1 MLEGLAIVIT
11 ALVYKIYE
19 LACKGGNAP
28 MSDRSSGFLRHLL
41 GQVADQGRGLFDWA
55 FRSTAQPQLHQA
67 PLLELVRLLLST
79 RGEASGVAIAR
90 EIMTRYAAAPRG
102 EKVAFLTALSEN
114 FTADA
119 GRVRAAY
126 ADYEREPS
134 ELHLYRLGQAAEP
147 PRQDVLRRLNLA
159 PGNTLGLVRMREDL
173 LEAMAGH
180 PALAALDRDFMH
192 LFASWFNRG
201 FLMVRRIEWT
211 SPAHILE
218 KIIRYE
224 AVHEIRSWDDLRRRI
239 DPPDRRCYAFFHPS
253 LADEPLIFIEVALT
267 REMPSAIEP
276 ILAENRAPLPPEQAT
291 HAVFY
296 SISNCQKGLSAIS
309 FGSFLIKQVV
319 EELRRD
325 LPALSTFVTLSPVPG
340 FRAWVDR
347 QHADPAS
354 PFLAPEDRAV
364 LDDAEDERL
373 DAPDLAPFRAVTER
387 LLARYLV
394 EARTPQG
401 RVVDPV
407 ARFHLG
413 NGARLERVNP
423 LADFSEKGWRESYA
437 AMVNYLYD
445 LPSIE
450 ENHEKF
456 AIRGLVTA
464 SATVQEA
471 ARAAPPAT
479 RRKHAS

>member
-1 MLEGLAIVIT
+1 MPEKT
-11 ALVYKIYE
+11 
-19 LACKGGNAP
+19 
-28 MSDRSSGFLRHLL
+28 SGFLRHLL
-41 GQVADQGRGLFDWA
+41 GQVAGQGRGLIDWA
-55 FRSTAQPQLHQA
+55 FRSTAPAPLEQA
-67 PLLELVRLLLST
+67 PLMELVRLLLST

-90 EIMTRYAAAPRG
+90 EIMTRYAAAPRA
-102 EKVAFLTALSEN
+102 ERVAFLVALSEN
-114 FTADA
+114 FTAD
-119 GRVRAAY
+119 GERIRAAF
-126 ADYEREPS
+126 ADYERDPS

-159 PGNTLGLVRMREDL
+159 PGNTLGLVKMREDL
-173 LEAMAGH
+173 LEALPAH
-180 PALAALDRDFMH
+180 PALSALDRDFVH

-201 FLMVRRIEWT
+201 FLMVRRIEWS

-253 LADEPLIFIEVALT
+253 LADEPLIFVEVALT
-267 REMPSAIEP
+267 HEMPSAIEP
-276 ILAENRAPLPPEQAT
+276 ILAENREALPLGQAT

-340 FRAWVDR
+340 FRAWVER
-347 QHADPAS
+347 QRAEADS

-401 RVVDPV
+401 RVIDPV

-413 NGARLERVNP
+413 NGARLERLNP

-445 LPSIE
+445 LPAIE

-464 SATVQEA
+464 SASVQEA
-471 ARAAPPAT
+471 ARAAPPAL
-479 RRKHAS
+479 RRKQAS